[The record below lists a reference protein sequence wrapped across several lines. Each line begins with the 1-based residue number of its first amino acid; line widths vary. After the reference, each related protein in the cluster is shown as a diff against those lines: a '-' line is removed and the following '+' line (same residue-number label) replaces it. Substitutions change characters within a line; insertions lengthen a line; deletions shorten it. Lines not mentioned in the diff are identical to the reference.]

1 MTAGGALGQQV
12 VNGLFLGSIY
22 ALFAL
27 GYTLVFGVL
36 DILNLAHAAVFM
48 LSSFVALVLATQLH
62 LHIALALP
70 LTMVVAGLLGLLLER
85 VAFRPLRSRTDSNV
99 AGLISSLAMAT
110 VFEAIALEVW
120 GPNVQRFP
128 EGTLPRALSG
138 RIAVPLLD
146 GSISELQ
153 LAVMAV
159 SVALVLLLT
168 WLVQRTRLG
177 REVRAVAES
186 PRAARVLGV
195 DVDRAIAASFFISSS
210 LGGAAGVL
218 YSLSYN
224 AIAPDM
230 GGSVELKGL
239 AVIIVGGM
247 GSMPG
252 AVLAGFA
259 LGLSETFVVA
269 HVGAS
274 FRDAVS
280 FAALF
285 LVLALRPHGLL
296 GTASVREA

>member
-1 MTAGGALGQQV
+1 LGQQII
-12 VNGLFLGSIY
+12 NGLFLGSIY

-48 LSSFVALVLATQLH
+48 LASFFALALSTQLH
-62 LHIALALP
+62 LPIAGALP
-70 LTMVVAGLLGLLLER
+70 LTMVLAGLLGLLLER
-85 VAFRPLRSRTDSNV
+85 VAFRPLRGRADSNI

-120 GPNVQRFP
+120 GPNIRRFP
-128 EGTLPRALSG
+128 EGTLPAATVSF
-138 RIAVPLLD
+138 RIEIPLVG
-146 GSISELQ
+146 GSVSLLQ
-153 LAVMAV
+153 LAVI
-159 SVALVLLLT
+159 SVAMVLVLGLT
-168 WLVQRTRLG
+168 FLVRRSRLG

-186 PRAARVLGV
+186 PRAAQVLGV
-195 DVDRAIAASFFISSS
+195 NVDRTIAASFFISSA
-210 LGGAAGVL
+210 LGGAAGIL
-218 YSLSYN
+218 YGLSYN
-224 AIAPDM
+224 AISPDM

-252 AVLAGFA
+252 AVVAGFA
-259 LGLSETFVVA
+259 LGLIEVFVVA
-269 HVGAS
+269 HLGAS

-285 LVLALRPHGLL
+285 LVVVLRPRGLF
-296 GTASVREA
+296 GAASMREA